1 MEKIL
6 IIGAS
11 SDIGRALLSSLN
23 SSDTHA
29 IAHYNSG
36 RQKLDEIASAFKGT
50 LSLVGA
56 DLSSEAETQ
65 RLIDEIRTETIGKI
79 ILMSAPKVAGTRF
92 KSLPWEQFER
102 QLSVQLRASVMI
114 LQALLPS
121 MAKRKRGKVVF
132 ISTSYTYG
140 VPPSFL
146 AHYVS
151 AKYALLGLAKALAA
165 EYATKNIQI
174 NSVSP
179 SMVETSYLET
189 IDERIVEMNAESHP
203 LKRNA
208 VADDIIPLIR
218 FLLSSGADYMNGV
231 NIPVAGGQIF

>member
-1 MEKIL
+1 MEKTL

-23 SSDTHA
+23 SSDTHV

-36 RQKLDEIASAFKGT
+36 RKKLDEIASAFTGT

-56 DLSSEAETQ
+56 DLSSEAETR
-65 RLIDEIRTETIGKI
+65 RLINEIRNETISKVI
-79 ILMSAPKVAGTRF
+79 FLSAPRVAGTRF
-92 KSLPWEQFER
+92 KSLLWEQFEQ

-114 LQALLPS
+114 LKALLPS
-121 MAKRKRGKVVF
+121 MAKRKQGKVVF
-132 ISTSYTYG
+132 MSTSYTHG
-140 VPPSFL
+140 VPPSYL
-146 AHYVS
+146 AHYIS

-174 NSVSP
+174 NSVAP
-179 SMVETSYLET
+179 SMVETGYLEAL
-189 IDERIVEMNAESHP
+189 DDRIVEMNAESHP

-208 VADDIIPLIR
+208 VPDDIIPLIR
-218 FLLSSGADYMNGV
+218 FLTSSGSDYMNGV
-231 NIPVAGGQIF
+231 NIPVAGGQVF